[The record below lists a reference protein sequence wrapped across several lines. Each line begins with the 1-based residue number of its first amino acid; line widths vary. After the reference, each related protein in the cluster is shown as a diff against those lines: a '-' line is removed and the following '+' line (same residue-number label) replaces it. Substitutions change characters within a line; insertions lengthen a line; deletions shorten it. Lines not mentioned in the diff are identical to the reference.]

1 MPELPDYE
9 PPKKKRH
16 LRFVRKPGSSD
27 FGGRASPS
35 QLILAT
41 DATTPVRSGAAARDP
56 LYAQVHRTA
65 ELMLGMLAAP
75 VKTPS
80 VSKQPDAVKLRSR
93 ADTFEEDEEDEG
105 DYTDYD
111 DDEEFDDDAQ
121 PIGGLSALRNA
132 TALHTPEKFRKA
144 LSLVAAAAGSSP
156 H

>member
-1 MPELPDYE
+1 MPDLPDYE
-9 PPKKKRH
+9 PPKKKRS

-41 DATTPVRSGAAARDP
+41 DATTPVRGPLRDP
-56 LYAQVHRTA
+56 LYAQA

-80 VSKQPDAVKLRSR
+80 VSDQPDAVRQLRSR
-93 ADTFEEDEEDEG
+93 ADNFEEDEEDEG

-111 DDEEFDDDAQ
+111 DDEFDDDIQ

-132 TALHTPEKFRKA
+132 TALHTPEKFRAKTC
-144 LSLVAAAAGSSP
+144 LSLVAAAAGSP
-156 H
+156 N

>member
-1 MPELPDYE
+1 MPEYE
-9 PPKKKRH
+9 PPKKKRA

-27 FGGRASPS
+27 FGGRTSPS
-35 QLILAT
+35 QLILAD
-41 DATTPVRSGAAARDP
+41 DATTPVRSGAAVRDP
-56 LYAQVHRTA
+56 LYAQA

-80 VSKQPDAVKLRSR
+80 VSKQPDTVKLRSR